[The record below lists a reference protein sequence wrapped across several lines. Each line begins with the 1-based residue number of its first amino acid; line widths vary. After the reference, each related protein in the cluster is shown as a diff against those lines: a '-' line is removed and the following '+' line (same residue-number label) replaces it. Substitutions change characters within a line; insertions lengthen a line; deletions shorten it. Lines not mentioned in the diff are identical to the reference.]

1 MLLSSVVLLISLTLL
16 YFVGRTYRILNK
28 VSFFKNRSLHFES
41 TTDTSVCLLSGLLI
55 QYLCFLVFRSY
66 FVVTIVMVIVALAG
80 WQFFKSTPKT
90 RFSYSSFFKVVSSNG
105 SVLLLIGFLFFL
117 TVMSPIHSW
126 DARSSWFFQ
135 GHAMALSGGL
145 FPQPYWYENLYW
157 FPQWEYPKFFSGLV
171 GHISY
176 LFSYW
181 DNYFPKLTL
190 GLIFVPI
197 FILLST
203 QWRERWSAFWLVS
216 SIIATCHKSLWD
228 GYMDAYVAIYAATSL
243 IFWIRWL
250 EEKKPNNFYLSFI
263 SICVL
268 PFLKNEGFILWVMLI
283 VVYSIE
289 WGRTRKTDRKA
300 DITFVLPWVILPLCA
315 FGLWHFLKSTFN
327 LQSWLLAKGTV
338 SERFIQHWG
347 EGWALKILERLT
359 LDSFVIRTWTIVFV
373 SVLIALWKKR
383 FKFIHLLPTLIT
395 LPYLFVLWLA
405 LMITPLDVDYNLST
419 TQHRIVFALRLAA
432 CASVFLITESLLYKR
447 SKELLS

>member
-1 MLLSSVVLLISLTLL
+1 MLLSSAVLLISLTVL
-16 YFVGRTYRILNK
+16 YFVGRCYRFLNK
-28 VSFFKNRSLHFES
+28 APFFQNASFHFEP
-41 TTDTSVCLLSGLLI
+41 TADIGVCLLSGLLI

-66 FVVTIVMVIVALAG
+66 FVVTIAMLVFAFAG
-80 WQFFKSTPKT
+80 WYFFRTKSKP
-90 RFSYSSFFKVVSSNG
+90 RFLDSILHFISTNG
-105 SVLLLIGFLFFL
+105 PVLLLIGFLFFL

-135 GHAMALSGGL
+135 GHAMALGGGL

-171 GHISY
+171 GYMSY
-176 LFSYW
+176 LVSYW

-197 FILLST
+197 FLLLSA

-243 IFWIRWL
+243 IFWVRWL
-250 EEKKPNNFYLSFI
+250 EERKANYFYLSFI

-268 PFLKNEGFILWVMLI
+268 PFLKNEGFILWLLLV
-283 VVYSIE
+283 VVYFIE
-289 WGRTRKTDRKA
+289 WGRTRKTDKNA
-300 DITFVLPWVILPLCA
+300 SLVFVLPWVILPLCA
-315 FGLWHFLKSTFN
+315 LGLWHFWKSSFH

-338 SERFIQHWG
+338 SERFIQHWS
-347 EGWALKILERLT
+347 EGWAIKILERLT
-359 LDSFVIRTWTIVFV
+359 WDSFVVRTWIIVFI
-373 SVLIALWKKR
+373 SVLVALWKKR
-383 FKFIHLLPTLIT
+383 FKFIHLLPTLMI

-419 TQHRIVFALRLAA
+419 TQHRIVFALRIAA
-432 CASVFLITESLLYKR
+432 CASLFLITESLLYNKR
-447 SKELLS
+447 EKVR